1 MEPISMLALDP
12 GVTTGWAARTAI
24 SDEYV
29 TGQIEPHSQDKIW
42 DFLESTKF
50 YLFKGPLIV
59 EDFRVRWDQHIE
71 DPETP
76 IKIIGV
82 IQEWARQNEMPGK
95 FQTPSQAKF
104 FFKKRILQDRGLWK
118 PIGDGHNMDALRHLM
133 YYRQDFVK

>member
-12 GVTTGWAARTAI
+12 GVTTGWAARTSI
-24 SDEYV
+24 SDEYI
-29 TGQIEPHSQDKIW
+29 TGEITDSLSRIW
-42 DFLESTKF
+42 TFLESTRF
-50 YLFKGPLIV
+50 YMFKGPLI
-59 EDFRVRWDQHIE
+59 IE
-71 DPETP
+71 NFEYRPNVMVADLTP
-76 IKIIGV
+76 VKVIG
-82 IQEWARQNEMPGK
+82 ICEEWARQRDIPIK